1 MVRMKLTTD
10 LCPLGGNSARDIQ
23 NTVKHHEKGMHLSPG
38 IWVRD
43 IPTTPVKLMGS
54 VTAF

>member
-10 LCPLGGNSARDIQ
+10 LRPLGGNSARDTQ

-43 IPTTPVKLMGS
+43 IPTTPVNLTGS